1 MGKFPARE
9 ALSSLRG
16 KAAGSRSLAELA
28 GQTGIAES
36 ELQACLAQLEEAGYR
51 LADWQYETA
60 EEGWLLPSCWQS
72 EELLVLHCKETEST
86 NNDAL
91 ALMEQLPDLALLVT
105 EYQRAGRGRR
115 GREWLS
121 PPSQDVL
128 CSLFLEGPLPS
139 PGLVVLG
146 IAGLLAQEM
155 SAVFDLPLR
164 VKWPNDLFLSS
175 AKVAGILAEAR
186 HQAGRD
192 ALVVGVG
199 FNVLGKAFDRGLPEA
214 ITLSERAPI
223 ATRIEVA
230 RCIARAFTSAASF
243 ARSGQLETLL
253 QAARSVDFLRHRSVT
268 ITTAEGDFRGLATG
282 FASNGELLARGHDGR
297 ERAFSSGEVH
307 ISKLSG

>member
-1 MGKFPARE
+1 MGKPPRRE
-9 ALSSLRG
+9 VLSSLRG
-16 KAAGSRSLAELA
+16 KAASSRSLAELA
-28 GQTGIAES
+28 GQTGVAES

-51 LADWQYETA
+51 LADWQYETP
-60 EEGWLLPSCWQS
+60 EEGWLLPSEWQS
-72 EELLVLHCKETEST
+72 EELLVLHCPETAST
-86 NNDAL
+86 NSDAL
-91 ALMEQLPDLALLVT
+91 ALMEQLPDRALLVT

-115 GREWLS
+115 EREWLS

-128 CSLFLEGPLPS
+128 CTLFLEGPLPS

-146 IAGLLAQEM
+146 IAGLLAQEIG
-155 SAVFDLPLR
+155 AVFDLPLR
-164 VKWPNDLFLSS
+164 VRWPNDLFLSS

-199 FNVLGKAFDRGLPEA
+199 FNVLGKALDRGLPEA
-214 ITLSERAPI
+214 TTLSERAPE

-230 RCIARAFTSAASF
+230 RCIARAFTSATSL
-243 ARSGQLETLL
+243 ARAGQLEALL
-253 QAARSVDFLRHRSVT
+253 QAARAVDLLRHRSVT

-282 FASNGELLARGHDGR
+282 FASNGELLVRGHDGQ